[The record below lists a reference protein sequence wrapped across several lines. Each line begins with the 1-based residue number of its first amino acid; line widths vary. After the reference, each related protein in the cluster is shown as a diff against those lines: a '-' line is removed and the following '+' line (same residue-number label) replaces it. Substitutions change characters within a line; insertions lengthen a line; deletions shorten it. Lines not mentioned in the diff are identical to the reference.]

1 MKDNKEFIKGIYQ
14 KYEDYTTKEQKRKAI
29 NKQRYGQLI
38 GIAAMI
44 TIIFTIGITYEK
56 RYIKNN
62 PTEGNNILSQT
73 LEEGTTEEIGL
84 AKVGTFENFYQ
95 LIKEQESDNNRES
108 VNQEQEKEESLNLA
122 DTTQDKSTYS
132 TTNKQVENVDE
143 GDIVKTDGNYLYYIT
158 QQKVVIIDIQNQQNS
173 QIQQD
178 LQNQQNTQSN
188 RKVAEISYT
197 ESTPRELYINNNKL
211 IVITSENEL
220 RTEIK
225 SVYDT
230 ADVAYVDG
238 IKLKTSAITYDITDR
253 SNPKEERK
261 VEMEGTYISSRMI
274 EDNIYMATNKYIT
287 NAINMVKNYPIE
299 ELQEQDYKPTY
310 LDTAVSNETKY
321 IGFDQIRYFDDKQVN
336 NYLLL
341 GGFNINNKQEAD
353 IKVFLGAGETVYASS
368 KNMYIAKVKTI
379 YDINT
384 YSLLGEKTQIV
395 KFELSNGKIKYK
407 AENSV
412 DGRILNQFSMDEDAN
427 ENLRIAVTQEI
438 QNNTNISNLQR
449 TTSNTEQIDNRLYI
463 LDKELNQVGSLEGLA
478 NGERIY
484 SVRYMKD
491 KAYIVTYKQVDPLF
505 VIDVS
510 DPKNPTKLGE
520 LKIPGYS
527 TYLHP
532 YDDTHIIGLGY
543 DTNSDGSRN
552 WNNGLKLSMFD
563 VSDVNNPKEVFT
575 QKIGNRSTYSE
586 ATYNHKAILYL
597 KEKNI
602 IAFPIQT
609 YQNRQGFSEVLIYEI
624 DMKNGFVVKG
634 KYSENIT
641 NAYGKRVERIVYA
654 NGFYYAL
661 SEKNVT
667 VLDNENCE
675 IIDKIDIK

>member
-14 KYEDYTTKEQKRKAI
+14 KYEDYNTKEQKRKAI
-29 NKQRYGQLI
+29 NRQRYGQLI

-56 RYIKNN
+56 RYFKNN
-62 PTEGNNILSQT
+62 PTDGNKILSQT
-73 LEEGTTEEIGL
+73 PNEETTDGENLEKIGL
-84 AKVGTFENFYQ
+84 AKVGTFANFYQ
-95 LIKEQESDNNRES
+95 LIKEQENDNNRES
-108 VNQEQEKEESLNLA
+108 INQEIQKEENMDLT
-122 DTTQDKSTYS
+122 DTTQNKSTYS
-132 TTNKQVENVDE
+132 TTNTQVENVDE
-143 GDIVKTDGNYLYYIT
+143 GDIVKTDGSYLYYIT
-158 QQKVVIIDIQNQQNS
+158 NQKVVIIDIQNA
-173 QIQQD
+173 
-178 LQNQQNTQSN
+178 QNTS
-188 RKVAEISYT
+188 KIAEISYT

-225 SVYDT
+225 SIYAT

-299 ELQEQDYKPTY
+299 ELQEQDYQPTY
-310 LDTAVSNETKY
+310 LDTAVSNETKH

-341 GGFNINNKQEAD
+341 GGFNINNKEEAD
-353 IKVFLGAGETVYASS
+353 IQAFLGAGETVYASS

-395 KFELSNGKIKYK
+395 KFGLSNGKIKYK

-412 DGRILNQFSMDEDAN
+412 DGRILNQFSMDEDEN
-427 ENLRIAVTQEI
+427 ENLKIAVTQEI
-438 QNNTNISNLQR
+438 QNNTNISNSQQ
-449 TTSNTEQIDNRLYI
+449 TTSNSIQIDNRLYI

-510 DPKNPTKLGE
+510 DLKNPTKLGE

-532 YDDTHIIGLGY
+532 YDDTHIIGLGF

-563 VSDVNNPKEVFT
+563 VSDVNNPQEVFT
-575 QKIGNRSTYSE
+575 QKIGNSSTYSE

-602 IAFPIQT
+602 MAFPIQT
-609 YQNRQGFSEVLIYEI
+609 YQNRQSFSEVLIYEI
-624 DMKNGFVVKG
+624 DLGKGFVVKG

-641 NAYGKRVERIVYA
+641 NEYGKRVERIVYA
-654 NGFYYAL
+654 NGCYYAL
-661 SEKNVT
+661 SDESIT
-667 VLDNENCE
+667 VLDEEGCGTIVSINFL
-675 IIDKIDIK
+675 

>member
-1 MKDNKEFIKGIYQ
+1 MMNNKEFIKGIYQ
-14 KYEDYTTKEQKRKAI
+14 KYEDYNTKEQKRKAI
-29 NKQRYGQLI
+29 NRQRYGQLI

-56 RYIKNN
+56 KYFKNN
-62 PTEGNNILSQT
+62 PTDGNKILSQT
-73 LEEGTTEEIGL
+73 SNEETEEGENLEEIGL
-84 AKVGTFENFYQ
+84 AKVGTFANFYQ
-95 LIKEQESDNNRES
+95 LIKKQENDNNRES
-108 VNQEQEKEESLNLA
+108 INQEIQKEESMDLT
-122 DTTQDKSTYS
+122 DTTQNKSTYS
-132 TTNKQVENVDE
+132 TTNIQVENVDE
-143 GDIVKTDGNYLYYIT
+143 GDIVKTDGSYLYYIT
-158 QQKVVIIDIQNQQNS
+158 NQKVVIIDIQNAQANV
-173 QIQQD
+173 
-178 LQNQQNTQSN
+178 
-188 RKVAEISYT
+188 KVAEISYT
-197 ESTPRELYINNNKL
+197 ESSPRELYINNNKL

-220 RTEIK
+220 RTEFK

-238 IKLKTSAITYDITDR
+238 IKLKTSAIIYDITDR

-274 EDNIYMATNKYIT
+274 DDNIYMATNKYIT

-299 ELQEQDYKPTY
+299 ELEEQDYKPTY
-310 LDTAVSNETKY
+310 LDTATSNEAKY
-321 IGFDQIRYFDDKQVN
+321 IEFDKIRYFDDKQVN

-353 IKVFLGAGETVYASS
+353 IQAFLGAGETVYASS

-384 YSLLGEKTQIV
+384 YSLLGEKTQVV
-395 KFELSNGKIKYK
+395 KFGLINGKIRYK
-407 AENSV
+407 AENTV
-412 DGRILNQFSMDEDAN
+412 DGRVLNQFSMDEDTN
-427 ENLRIAVTQEI
+427 ENLRIAVTQEM
-438 QNNTNISNLQR
+438 QKNTDISNTGR
-449 TTSNTEQIDNRLYI
+449 IISNSEQTDNRLYI

-563 VSDVNNPKEVFT
+563 VSDVNNPQEVFT
-575 QKIGNRSTYSE
+575 QKIGNSSTYSE

-609 YQNRQGFSEVLIYEI
+609 YQNRQSFSEVLIYEI
-624 DMKNGFVVKG
+624 DMNKGFVANG

-641 NAYGKRVERIVYA
+641 NAYEKRVERIVYA
-654 NGFYYAL
+654 NGYYYVL
-661 SEKNVT
+661 SEQSVI
-667 VLDNENCE
+667 VLEDEVCSV
-675 IIDKIDIK
+675 IKKIDIK

>member
-1 MKDNKEFIKGIYQ
+1 MMNNKEFIKGIYQ
-14 KYEDYTTKEQKRKAI
+14 KYEDYNTKEQKRKAI
-29 NKQRYGQLI
+29 NRQRYGQLI

-56 RYIKNN
+56 KYFKNN
-62 PTEGNNILSQT
+62 PTDGNKILSQT
-73 LEEGTTEEIGL
+73 SNEETEEGENLEEIGL
-84 AKVGTFENFYQ
+84 AKVGTFANFYQ
-95 LIKEQESDNNRES
+95 LIKKQENDNNRES
-108 VNQEQEKEESLNLA
+108 INQEIQKEESMDLT
-122 DTTQDKSTYS
+122 DTTQNKSTYS
-132 TTNKQVENVDE
+132 TTNIQVENVDE
-143 GDIVKTDGNYLYYIT
+143 GDIVKTDGSYLYYIT
-158 QQKVVIIDIQNQQNS
+158 NQKVVIIDIQNAQANV
-173 QIQQD
+173 
-178 LQNQQNTQSN
+178 
-188 RKVAEISYT
+188 KVAEISYT
-197 ESTPRELYINNNKL
+197 ESSPRELYINNNKL

-220 RTEIK
+220 RTEFK

-238 IKLKTSAITYDITDR
+238 IKLKTSAIIYDITDR

-274 EDNIYMATNKYIT
+274 DDNIYMATNKYIT

-299 ELQEQDYKPTY
+299 ELEEQDYKPTY
-310 LDTAVSNETKY
+310 LDTATSNEAKY
-321 IGFDQIRYFDDKQVN
+321 IEFDKIRYFDDKQVN

-353 IKVFLGAGETVYASS
+353 IQAFLGAGETVYASS

-384 YSLLGEKTQIV
+384 YSLLGEKTQVV
-395 KFELSNGKIKYK
+395 KFGLINGKIRYK
-407 AENSV
+407 AENTV
-412 DGRILNQFSMDEDAN
+412 DGRVLNQFSMDEDTN
-427 ENLRIAVTQEI
+427 ENLRIAVTQEM
-438 QNNTNISNLQR
+438 QKNTDISNTGR
-449 TTSNTEQIDNRLYI
+449 IISNSEQTDNRLYI

-510 DPKNPTKLGE
+510 DPKNPTKLVE

-563 VSDVNNPKEVFT
+563 VSDVNNPQEVFT
-575 QKIGNRSTYSE
+575 QKIGNSSTYSE

-609 YQNRQGFSEVLIYEI
+609 YQNRQSFSEVLIYEI
-624 DMKNGFVVKG
+624 DMNKGFVANG

-641 NAYGKRVERIVYA
+641 NAYEKRVERIVYA
-654 NGFYYAL
+654 NGYYYVL
-661 SEKNVT
+661 SEQSVI
-667 VLDNENCE
+667 VLEDEVCSV
-675 IIDKIDIK
+675 IKKIDIK